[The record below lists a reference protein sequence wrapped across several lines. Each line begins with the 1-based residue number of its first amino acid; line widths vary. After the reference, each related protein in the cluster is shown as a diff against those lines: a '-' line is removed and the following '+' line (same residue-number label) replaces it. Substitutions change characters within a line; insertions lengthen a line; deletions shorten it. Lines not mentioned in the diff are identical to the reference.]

1 MNSNNNIH
9 LFIFGVGNIGS
20 TLVKQL
26 TERFQ
31 NISQNIGTKLSIVFI
46 ANSKQAIFNL
56 NGLTSEDVTK
66 LQTHGVPYSKE
77 TVVHFANQYGLCNT
91 ILVDVT
97 ASESFVQ
104 DYSFYVQAGFHLVAA
119 NKKANTLPFQSYQS
133 LRKVLAKNNKYFLY
147 ETNVGAGLP
156 VIQTIADLRQTNE
169 KPIKIRG
176 VFSGSLSYIFN
187 KFGSENTQFSEVLN
201 HAEQQGY
208 TEPDAREDLSGQD
221 VARKLL
227 ILARELGFTFN
238 FSEIKITSLLIPE
251 LTADLPIHEF
261 QKLKY
266 LLDKPFETAKK
277 AQLENHVL
285 RYVGEFD
292 VLAQTLTAKLISV
305 PVETPLGQLNG
316 ASNFIEITTD
326 SYAEN
331 PIIIQGP
338 GAGKSVTALG
348 VLSDIIKISNFIY
361 KENISFSNAMSV
373 S

>member
-1 MNSNNNIH
+1 MNTNNHIH
-9 LFIFGVGNIGS
+9 LFIFGVGNVGS
-20 TLVKQL
+20 TLIKQI

-31 NISQNIGTKLSIVFI
+31 NTQNSKTKLSIVFI
-46 ANSKQAIFNL
+46 ANSRKAIFNP
-56 NGLTSEDVTK
+56 NGLNSESVAI
-66 LQTHGVPYSKE
+66 LQAQGVSYTKE
-77 TVVHFANQYGLCNT
+77 TVVHFVNQHGFSNI
-91 ILVDVT
+91 ILVDAT
-97 ASESFVQ
+97 ASESFVH

-119 NKKANTLPFQSYQS
+119 NKKANTLPFPSYLN
-133 LRKVLAKNNKYFLY
+133 LRKLLAENNKYFLY

-156 VIQTIADLRQTNE
+156 VIQTIADLKQTHE
-169 KPIKIRG
+169 KVLKIRG

-187 KFGSENTQFSEVLN
+187 CFGSENSPFSDILN
-201 HAEQQGY
+201 QAEQLGF

-227 ILARELGFTFN
+227 ILARELGFAFN
-238 FSEIKITSLLIPE
+238 FSDVKITSLLIPE
-251 LTADLPIHEF
+251 LTSDLPHLEF
-261 QKLKY
+261 QKLKN

-277 AQLENHVL
+277 AQSDKHVL

-305 PVETPLGQLNG
+305 PVSTPLGQLKSS
-316 ASNFIEITTD
+316 SNFIEITTD

-348 VLSDIIKISNFIY
+348 VLLDIIKISNLIY
-361 KENISFSNAMSV
+361 KENNAFSNALAIS
-373 S
+373 